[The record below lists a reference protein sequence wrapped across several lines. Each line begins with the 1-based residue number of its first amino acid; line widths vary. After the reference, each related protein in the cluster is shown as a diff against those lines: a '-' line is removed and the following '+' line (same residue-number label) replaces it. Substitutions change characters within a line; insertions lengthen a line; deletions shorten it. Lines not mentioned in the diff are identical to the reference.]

1 MFTVRFACVCVHLCR
16 VNVNNA
22 STHVWVVRPPQP
34 SHGTAWKLL
43 SNQCHQVP
51 GAPLSWPSMP
61 LWSALF
67 ATVDCLGNYIDES
80 CMVNI
85 LYIPDLCP
93 HAFAVTTR
101 LFNPHCAPHI
111 PLPRMLNVSIALSIT
126 ICARSANLFLH
137 LCTITLDGATVAWQG
152 WGAP

>member
-1 MFTVRFACVCVHLCR
+1 MAKHASLVC
-16 VNVNNA
+16 
-22 STHVWVVRPPQP
+22 T
-34 SHGTAWKLL
+34 
-43 SNQCHQVP
+43 
-51 GAPLSWPSMP
+51 
-61 LWSALF
+61 F
-67 ATVDCLGNYIDES
+67 ATVDCLGNNIDEW
-80 CMVNI
+80 CMDNI
-85 LYIPDLCP
+85 LYIPDPCP

-101 LFNPHCAPHI
+101 LFNPHCVPHI